1 MRIGYT
7 RVSTTEQNTDRQ
19 ELPDIE
25 KMFVDKAS
33 GGSTD
38 RPALQELLEFAREG
52 DTVVVWSIDRFA
64 RSLIDL
70 QTLVSDLNAKGV
82 AVEFVSENLTFSA
95 DNDDPFAK
103 LQFQLMGAFAEFE
116 RKIIRKRQQEGIEK
130 AKARGAFKGRKP
142 SIDRDEIARRH
153 AAGEKPTHIARDMGI
168 SRPSVY
174 RIVAEI
180 GAGA

>member
-1 MRIGYT
+1 MRVGYA
-7 RVSTTEQNTDRQ
+7 RVSSSDQNTDRQ
-19 ELPDIE
+19 ELPDVE

-33 GGSTD
+33 GGSTN
-38 RPALQELLEFAREG
+38 RPALQEMLEFVREG

-70 QTLVSDLNAKGV
+70 QTLVAELNTKGV
-82 AVEFVSENLTFSA
+82 AVDFVSERLTFSA
-95 DNDDPFAK
+95 VTDDPFAA

-116 RKIIRKRQQEGIEK
+116 RKIIRKRQKEGIAK
-130 AKARGAFKGRKP
+130 AKTRGVYKGRKP

-153 AAGEKPTHIARDMGI
+153 ATGETPTHIARDMGI

-180 GAGA
+180 SAGA